1 HPAARL
7 SGRGCCRV
15 WRPPRFS
22 QRNPTMKKT
31 VLATVAAAAMML
43 AAGVATAAEVKG
55 AITAVNGRVVTING
69 VNYTFPANVDMA
81 GLAAGQT
88 VTVTFATEG
97 NVNTVSKVA
106 K

>member
-1 HPAARL
+1 
-7 SGRGCCRV
+7 
-15 WRPPRFS
+15 
-22 QRNPTMKKT
+22 MKKT
-31 VLATVAAAAMML
+31 VMAFAAVAMML
-43 AAGVATAAEVKG
+43 ATGVATAAEVKG